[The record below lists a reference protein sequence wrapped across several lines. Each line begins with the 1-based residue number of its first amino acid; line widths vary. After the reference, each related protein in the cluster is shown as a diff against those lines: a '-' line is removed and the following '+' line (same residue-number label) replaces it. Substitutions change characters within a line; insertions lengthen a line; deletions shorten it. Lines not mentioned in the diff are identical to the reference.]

1 LLGNA
6 SEAVRRLVQV
16 GGLTRSDLES
26 ALADA
31 GVCLNA
37 SAETLLADPLFA
49 SDEAETATTVEIVET
64 TLGQLGLASGATLPH
79 ILTVAREQ
87 NLLPCAPFVAPYL
100 RLAMLDQPSAP
111 DSVMSSGRP
120 PSGAVHVASERLRP
134 DDAYPRGF
142 YLRVVDGTLW
152 LRGFHCS
159 DDAPWTTDDR
169 FAFRR
174 SEHQPT
180 ARQASG
186 AADELNLHRQPAK

>member
-1 LLGNA
+1 M
-6 SEAVRRLVQV
+6 VRRLVQV

-26 ALADA
+26 ALAEA
-31 GVCLNA
+31 GVRLNA

-49 SDEAETATTVEIVET
+49 SDEAETATTVEIVEG
-64 TLGQLGLASGATLPH
+64 TLGQLGMASGATLQQ
-79 ILTVAREQ
+79 IMAVAREQ

-134 DDAYPRGF
+134 EYDYPRGF

-159 DDAPWTTDDR
+159 DDAPWSANDR
-169 FAFRR
+169 FAFRWT
-174 SEHQPT
+174 EHQPT
-180 ARQASG
+180 DNPVQG
-186 AADELNLHRQPAK
+186 AADEAELRR